1 MDIQKF
7 IEKYEE
13 YKPKKT
19 STESTGYKIYVAA
32 LDFSEQESP
41 TGEIAHDYRSM
52 YSSCPPLTGFDGAKV
67 RRKKNISKQKNK
79 NIINIYKVFIDK
91 AYIELCKFK
100 KTRTNT
106 FYFKNKKANKGLR
119 ISNHSA
125 TASTFEKHKWNENVK
140 NYSIVIRVTYHRDSK
155 NKKLTMDADV
165 NITEYVYPDYTLD
178 EKACEQMRL
187 AILKFFET
195 GVWDKN
201 MIDVKPKFEDGMLD
215 DENLGSLAD
224 DAKEDNVTDK
234 YEALCESVQLALS
247 AGAVTNHDIKRM
259 CQSIGIDSEDVGQ
272 IKEKIERALYLTAK
286 EICGSDLSVREKY
299 EKIISLYNRQP
310 IVGAQKTLRQMAKQ
324 QYSTSLPVAYL
335 MSEFV
340 RRNGND
346 NMYFEPSAGNGF
358 LTVALPSSQTICNE
372 VDELRLQNLR
382 LENYKK
388 VMAQDGRNPFEFGK
402 IFDGVVTNPPFLK
415 EVDRMIFNALDAMKD
430 NGRAAILRDGWN
442 LFENYLGT
450 ELRNRNLSFYDKLI
464 AEYNV
469 VKIINLDS
477 RKVYAKQGTGFFMC
491 VILIDGRRPTPN
503 YTSKNRVYNPN
514 IDIKNLCGFEELW
527 YIFQPYITCGS
538 ETGKSPILI
547 KELKYLNKK

>member
-1 MDIQKF
+1 
-7 IEKYEE
+7 
-13 YKPKKT
+13 
-19 STESTGYKIYVAA
+19 
-32 LDFSEQESP
+32 
-41 TGEIAHDYRSM
+41 
-52 YSSCPPLTGFDGAKV
+52 
-67 RRKKNISKQKNK
+67 
-79 NIINIYKVFIDK
+79 
-91 AYIELCKFK
+91 
-100 KTRTNT
+100 
-106 FYFKNKKANKGLR
+106 
-119 ISNHSA
+119 
-125 TASTFEKHKWNENVK
+125 
-140 NYSIVIRVTYHRDSK
+140 
-155 NKKLTMDADV
+155 MDADV

-259 CQSIGIDSEDVGQ
+259 CQSIGIVSEDVGQ

-340 RRNGND
+340 KKNGND

-388 VMAQDGRNPFEFGK
+388 VMAQDGRNPFDFGR

-503 YTSKNRVYNPN
+503 YTNKNRVYNPS

-527 YIFQPYITCGS
+527 DIFQPYITCGS
-538 ETGKSPILI
+538 ETGKSQILI

>member
-7 IEKYEE
+7 IDKYEE

-32 LDFSEQESP
+32 LDFSEQELP
-41 TGEIAHDYRSM
+41 PGGIAHDYRSM
-52 YSSCPPLTGFDGAKV
+52 CSPCPPLTGFDGAKV

-79 NIINIYKVFIDK
+79 NINIYKVFIDK
-91 AYIELCKFK
+91 AYIELSKFK
-100 KTRTNT
+100 KTGTNT
-106 FYFKNKKANKGLR
+106 FYFKNQKANKGLR

-125 TASTFEKHKWNENVK
+125 TASTFEKHKWNKNVK
-140 NYSIVIRVTYHRDSK
+140 NYSIVIRVTYLRESR
-155 NKKLTMDADV
+155 NKKLIMDADV

-247 AGAVTNHDIKRM
+247 AGAVTNHDIKMM

-286 EICGSDLSVREKY
+286 EICGSDLSAREKY

-340 RRNGND
+340 KKNGND

-388 VMAQDGRNPFEFGK
+388 VMAQDGRNPFEFGR

-469 VKIINLDS
+469 VKIVNLDS

-503 YTSKNRVYNPN
+503 YTNKNRVYNPN

-527 YIFQPYITCGS
+527 DIFQPYITCGA
-538 ETGKSPILI
+538 ETEKSQILI